1 MVRESEGGE
10 DFKTSPLFSR
20 EMGQYD
26 VKTVNFQASKK
37 DPSIAD
43 IEISAISQF
52 IVACTLR
59 VLRLGM
65 LLRNHSI
72 YAR

>member
-20 EMGQYD
+20 EMEQYD

-37 DPSIAD
+37 DPSIAG
-43 IEISAISQF
+43 IETFTEAILPSPLRSLISP
-52 IVACTLR
+52 T
-59 VLRLGM
+59 
-65 LLRNHSI
+65 NH
-72 YAR
+72 Y